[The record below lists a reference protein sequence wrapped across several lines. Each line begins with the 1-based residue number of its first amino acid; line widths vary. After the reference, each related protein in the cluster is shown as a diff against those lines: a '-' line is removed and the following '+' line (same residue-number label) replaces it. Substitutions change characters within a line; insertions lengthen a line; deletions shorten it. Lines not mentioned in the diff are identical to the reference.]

1 MKQLTIDVE
10 DSKYEFFRELVESF
24 EFTRIISD
32 KAKTKDRKKGAILKS
47 IKTGLEEVEAIKSGK
62 LKSIPLNEL
71 LDGL

>member
-32 KAKTKDRKKGAILKS
+32 KAETKDRKKAAILKS
-47 IKTGLEEVEAIKSGK
+47 IKTGLEEVEAINSGK